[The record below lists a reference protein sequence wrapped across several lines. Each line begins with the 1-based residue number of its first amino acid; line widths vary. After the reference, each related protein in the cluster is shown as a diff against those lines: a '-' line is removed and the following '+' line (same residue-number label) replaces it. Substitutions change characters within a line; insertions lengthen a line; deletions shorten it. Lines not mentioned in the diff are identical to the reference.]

1 MGPHGR
7 HSREFAREFGRDHRR
22 DVRVRHERQHRASL
36 RPSRA
41 DLLRAERPRPPGD
54 HLHRFPLPRR
64 RVEHARGHR
73 PRGRGQHAARRGA
86 PRGRLRDRGA
96 AERARGPAGPA
107 SGPDRHDPVGGSV
120 CRPGPLLLGRGR
132 RAARRSAGR
141 QDRLRRGRA
150 RSPRLPQHLS
160 HPRRAG
166 LRAPGR
172 PVARPAAHRESPS
185 GRPALGR
192 RRARAGP
199 VGGARPL
206 GVAGRTGLRVYP
218 GAPGPGDHRL
228 CPGRHRRAQRGA
240 TSSGPSARPP
250 GSRPTS
256 TSCASA
262 SAGPRP

>member
-1 MGPHGR
+1 MDDTA
-7 HSREFAREFGRDHRR
+7 EFAREFGRDHRR
-22 DVRVRHERQHRASL
+22 DVRVRHERQHRATL

-150 RSPRLPQHLS
+150 RSPRLPQHPS

-172 PVARPAAHRESPS
+172 PVARPAADRESPS

-199 VGGARPL
+199 VGGARPRRRRPD
-206 GVAGRTGLRVYP
+206 GPARISGSTWTGRSPSLPWPASSGSAR
-218 GAPGPGDHRL
+218 
-228 CPGRHRRAQRGA
+228 A